1 MGKWT
6 IYNLSGQSK
15 AEVHNIEYEGN
26 DGGARTVTVSV
37 SSPIPIKWEV
47 TDNISYRGEIFT
59 LRHLPQEKKQARSG
73 THGEAFVSSDVVF
86 YSAIDE
92 LASCDFLDVVKED
105 NNIHYSGL
113 PVFNFYC
120 ETIYDIADR
129 LQANL
134 DRIYTGAK
142 KWTVEVSTDITA
154 KIDIKPQALSFSKE
168 KCSKV
173 LERIV
178 NELGVSYE
186 YTNRTIT
193 FGAKPITMAY
203 WFKYGKGEGL
213 KSIEQSGADDNELVT
228 RARVYGSTRNL
239 PNRYY
244 NKLYK
249 NKYTGAVK
257 YFKASEDYPD
267 DFETAWSPLISETM
281 YVPNLMLPMFREN
294 GQDAYIDNEEAIAKY
309 GLREG
314 SVFFDGSGD
323 DEEVYPTIENMTA
336 ERLAQSGIVVDL
348 SDGDNGNLDELAMVE
363 EITHS
368 GVLPDNGQLDAKD
381 GYFSVWLKDIGFDIN
396 DYLST
401 ETAQISFNTGAL
413 AGRTF
418 DIVKVE
424 EIKLL
429 FKQYKL
435 TLKKV
440 IDDTIQL
447 AFPNT
452 SYQPSVGDKFV
463 LLGIEMPE
471 VYILAAEQLLLEKG
485 TEWSELNGKPNYTF
499 TPEIND
505 VEMLRKPHIAE
516 QLKEGRTLLFSDE
529 DLGIEKA
536 VRISSLRISEEDGS
550 APKYEV
556 TLSDKV
562 SASLAD
568 RVTQSVVE
576 SLGTNSVS
584 VSNINSLVQ
593 AYGNEHYLS
602 KTKRDTAKQV
612 IRFSLGAEYGEYIK
626 GNQGANIDSEGK
638 AEVESVTSRTSV
650 KGETIQGG
658 WIGTPDFAQGS
669 LNGIG
674 GAMYQLNGMTYA
686 EMDYLT
692 IRKGMNVAELLIQEY
707 KSIGGSL
714 VVSQANGEIE
724 SVHKWSNRLGYDV
737 YIKDWDKN
745 PQFVKDDFVRCQ
757 YWNFDANAYVFY
769 WVRVGAVVEDANGKT
784 CINLFVSDLGD
795 AIPQV
800 GQKLVQMGNASDVTR
815 QGCIV
820 ITTEDSL
827 PRITMYDGIN
837 EPTIKS
843 ENYKSIYGSLEGFVD
858 PYTNEVLHGYGL
870 WGDNAY
876 LHGEFIL
883 SNGKKVQDVSNS
895 ERNILLATNQGT
907 TNWAFGSSISG
918 DYTIS
923 ESEEY
928 NGYKGVKISR
938 SKITDNSQWEVLRYA
953 LRTEYIKANEVY
965 HISFDIRQSEAEAYS
980 PIKMNFAIC
989 TGGGAN
995 HLVEVMPNAIV
1006 IDKTNTWQHCD
1017 IAFTPHT
1024 SGIVGGEQVIY
1035 IAVASDSLNQWTN
1048 VEIVNLKLEK
1058 SNVSSAWSKAPE
1070 DNVTFAELKVTT
1082 DGLKSEVTQVEK
1094 GVAEN
1099 TAAITQNAESI
1110 SITQTNV
1117 ENVKNGLSETGI
1129 NIQDK
1134 KIVVTANDFTIKNN
1148 SDKVVA
1154 SADQF
1159 GNWSTNTLITLNDDG
1174 TKAITINEGN
1184 NRMLKHYYPY
1194 TNQVQLEEGWNGTSL
1209 YRYYDENGVMLWQIG
1224 GAKGFMDASFKEW
1237 TEVRLYKTPLSFG
1250 VDEVESQIN
1259 RFNTI
1264 GDVELSIYYQQNVV
1278 NGTPK
1283 VYATQSTNNPLNG
1296 WFTQYTMWFPIE
1308 PMNLSVGYQRG
1319 FIHYTNGVEDFRSL
1333 FKWNDEGVSIL

>member
-1 MGKWT
+1 MGEWT

-26 DGGARTVTVSV
+26 DGGARRVTVSV

-73 THGEAFVSSDVVF
+73 THGEAFVYSDVVF

-92 LASCDFLDVVKED
+92 LASCEFLDVVKED
-105 NNIHYSGL
+105 NNIHYSAL
-113 PVFNFYC
+113 PVFSFYC

-134 DRIYTGAK
+134 DRVYTGAK

-213 KSIEQSGADDNELVT
+213 KSIGQSGADGNELVT

-381 GYFSVWLKDIGFDIN
+381 SYFSVWLKDIGFDIN

-440 IDDTIQL
+440 VDNTIQL

-626 GNQGANIDSEGK
+626 GNQGANIDSEGN

-658 WIGTPDFAQGS
+658 WIGTPDFAQGA
-669 LNGIG
+669 LLGTG

-714 VVSQANGEIE
+714 VVSHANGEIE
-724 SVHKWSNRLGYDV
+724 SVHKWSNGIGYDV

-745 PQFVKDDFVRCQ
+745 PQSQFVKDDFVRCQ
-757 YWNFDANAYVFY
+757 YWDFDANAYVFY
-769 WVRVGAVVEDANGKT
+769 WVRVGAVVEAANGKT

-820 ITTEDSL
+820 VTTENSL
-827 PRITMYDGIN
+827 PRVTIYDGIN

-907 TNWAFGSSISG
+907 TNWGFGSSIGG

-965 HISFDIRQSEAEAYS
+965 HISFDIRQSENEAYS

-995 HLVEVMPNAIV
+995 HLVGVIPNAIV

-1017 IAFTPHT
+1017 ITFTPHT

-1048 VEIVNLKLEK
+1048 LEIVNLKLEK

-1070 DNVTFAELKVTT
+1070 DDVTFAEFKVTADGLSSRVSTTEGKVTQIEQDANSISLKV
-1082 DGLKSEVTQVEK
+1082 D
-1094 GVAEN
+1094 
-1099 TAAITQNAESI
+1099 SI
-1110 SITQTNV
+1110 K
-1117 ENVKNGLSETGI
+1117 EGLSATGI

-1134 KIVVTANDFTIKNN
+1134 KIEVRANQFQVLNNQDQVTAEVDAQGRLTSNVFI
-1148 SDKVVA
+1148 A
-1154 SADQF
+1154 
-1159 GNWSTNTLITLNDDG
+1159 
-1174 TKAITINEGN
+1174 KAGMPLTTINENLDGYA
-1184 NRMLKHYYPY
+1184 RFYYPNTSNVCIEIGWDEAQSSLIRVYGKDGTPLWKLGTDQAFLKPDFQEWSEVKLRFISNDYQTAYNTIYGNMLNLTLDTYYQHNFVNQKAIVY
-1194 TNQVQLEEGWNGTSL
+1194 TNRNDETSTINGYYTYMSEPL
-1209 YRYYDENGVMLWQIG
+1209 RADVAESKKWYRTLSYYENGVL
-1224 GAKGFMDASFKEW
+1224 
-1237 TEVRLYKTPLSFG
+1237 
-1250 VDEVESQIN
+1250 VESETII
-1259 RFNTI
+1259 FI
-1264 GDVELSIYYQQNVV
+1264 GD
-1278 NGTPK
+1278 
-1283 VYATQSTNNPLNG
+1283 
-1296 WFTQYTMWFPIE
+1296 
-1308 PMNLSVGYQRG
+1308 
-1319 FIHYTNGVEDFRSL
+1319 
-1333 FKWNDEGVSIL
+1333 